1 MEKDEILALVLTYG
15 DLVAKIKSEVT
26 VPDFEKI
33 KKQINPQQHDVMDVS
48 LRQDKNIVTEDSTG
62 ADRTEIVKVNRI
74 SLPLQ
79 KEIVNTAATFLCGN
93 PIKLAA
99 NPINDAETSMLGL
112 IKRVWKKNKLDYI
125 SKELAAA
132 MMRETE
138 AAEIWFFD
146 DAEPGYWAGTA
157 NEKDGLTKKI
167 RVKVLARSKGD
178 TFYPVY
184 NTMGDMVAFCHEY
197 SNRVNG
203 KEIKYFDTYMAD
215 AIYKGQQG
223 DAGYVGQQFPNSFG
237 KIPVIYYSQSAPE
250 WDDIQTSID
259 RFEEL
264 KSNHGDTNDYFSS
277 PMVKVSGEI
286 KGFAKKGE
294 RGKVIELVNGATAD
308 YMSWDQ
314 SPKSLELEYQELRKD
329 IYDMTHT
336 PNLSFDNIKGLGVL
350 SGTALKFLFIGAHM
364 KASSKEEI
372 FGQGIQRRLN
382 FIMAAMAAINTDFI
396 QGGRLSEGL
405 ALDVTPVFEYYLP
418 KDEAGYI
425 DMLTLASGGNPIM
438 SQKTA
443 VSLNPL
449 VVDADKEI
457 ELMNEEGLDNA
468 NSNQI

>member
-1 MEKDEILALVLTYG
+1 MEKEEILALVSTYG

-26 VPDFEKI
+26 VPDFDKI

-48 LRQDKNIVTEDSTG
+48 LRQDKTIVTEDSTG
-62 ADRTEIVKVNRI
+62 AERTEIVKVNRL

-79 KEIVNTAATFLCGN
+79 KRIVSTAATFLCGN
-93 PIKLAA
+93 PVKLVA
-99 NPINDAETSMLGL
+99 NPINDAEAAIFGL
-112 IKRVWKKNKLDYI
+112 IKKVWKKNKLDYI
-125 SKELAAA
+125 SKELAVA
-132 MMRETE
+132 MMEETE
-138 AAEIWFFD
+138 AAEIWFYD
-146 DAEPGYWAGTA
+146 EAEPGYWAGTA

-184 NTMGDMVAFCHEY
+184 NAMGDMIAFCHEY
-197 SNRVNG
+197 SNKVNG
-203 KEIKYFDTYMAD
+203 KETKYFDTYMAD
-215 AIYKGQQG
+215 AIYKAQQG
-223 DAGYVGQQFPNSFG
+223 DAGYVAELFPNSFG

-250 WDDIQTSID
+250 WADVQQSID
-259 RFEEL
+259 RLEKL
-264 KSNHGDTNDYFSS
+264 KSNHGDTNDYFSG
-277 PMVKVSGEI
+277 PMVKVTGEV

-294 RGKVIELVNGATAD
+294 QGKVIQLENGANAE

-314 SPKSLELEYQELRKD
+314 SPKSLELEYQELKKD
-329 IYDMTHT
+329 IYDMTDT

-372 FGQGIQRRLN
+372 FGKGIQRRIN
-382 FIMAAMAAINTDFI
+382 FIMAAMASINTDFI
-396 QGGRLSEGL
+396 QGGRLSEGM
-405 ALDVTPVFEYYLP
+405 ALDVAPVFEYYLP

-425 DMLTLASGGNPIM
+425 DMLTSASGGNPIM

-449 VVDADKEI
+449 VTDPDNEM
-457 ELMNEEGLDNA
+457 ELMKQDGLDVLN
-468 NSNQI
+468 NNPI